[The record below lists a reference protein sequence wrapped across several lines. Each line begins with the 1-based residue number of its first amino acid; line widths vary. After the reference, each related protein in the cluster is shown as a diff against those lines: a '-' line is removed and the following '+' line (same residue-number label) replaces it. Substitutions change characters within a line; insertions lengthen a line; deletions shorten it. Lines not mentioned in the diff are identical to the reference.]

1 MIANTWGCCMEA
13 KPIDVKQ
20 AMWTR
25 KAILDYLNGQ
35 ANLNWVLGEIESA
48 GDWEAAQHFLRE
60 LGRYGDPQRRED
72 LCRRLNAE
80 AA

>member
-1 MIANTWGCCMEA
+1 MES

-25 KAILDYLNGQ
+25 KAILDYLNGH
-35 ANLNWVLGEIESA
+35 ADLSWVLGEIESA
-48 GDWEAAQHFLRE
+48 NDWDAAEHFLRD
-60 LGRYGDPQRRED
+60 LGAYGDPQRRED
-72 LCRRLNAE
+72 LRRRLTAE